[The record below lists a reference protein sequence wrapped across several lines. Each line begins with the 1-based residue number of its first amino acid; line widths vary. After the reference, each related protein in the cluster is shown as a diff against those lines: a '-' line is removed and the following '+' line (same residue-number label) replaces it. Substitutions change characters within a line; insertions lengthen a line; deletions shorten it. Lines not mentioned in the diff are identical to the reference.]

1 MFGQN
6 IGSISISNLSVPRVF
21 NLPNLSYNFFSMGQL
36 AELGYR
42 ITFDYYECTVQDPRI
57 GQELGTSPRVGRMFP
72 MDNFRLPPI
81 ALVSVAAAVAAV
93 FSIPSLAL
101 WYADLVTHPP
111 LGYNTW
117 LLEVCYIQ
125 CP

>member
-21 NLPNLSYNFFSMGQL
+21 NVPNLSYNFFSMGRL

-42 ITFDYYECTVQDPRI
+42 ITFDYYGCTVQDPRI
-57 GQELGTSPRVGRMFP
+57 GQELGTGPRVGCIFP
-72 MDNFRLPPI
+72 MDNFRLPPV
-81 ALVSVAAAVAAV
+81 APVSVATTAAAV

-101 WYADLVTHPP
+101 WHADLVTHPP
-111 LGYNTW
+111 LEYNT
-117 LLEVCYIQ
+117 
-125 CP
+125 